1 MESSQS
7 TAGFCFCFFFA
18 LGSDVLAARRL
29 SLLFNLNDAPVGT
42 QGDSLFTHRA
52 HGYPPVHLV
61 RDFRQL
67 TQVVALLSFD
77 LLDIFGGRRVGGV
90 AVAVEVLWAWLFENT
105 DGVCVCGGYFNF
117 QDFRGRVL

>member
-42 QGDSLFTHRA
+42 QGEFLFTHRA

-90 AVAVEVLWAWLFENT
+90 AVAVAVLWACGFEKRT
-105 DGVCVCGGYFNF
+105 RRLCSWFVA
-117 QDFRGRVL
+117 

>member
-42 QGDSLFTHRA
+42 QGEFLFTHRA

-77 LLDIFGGRRVGGV
+77 LLDIFGGRRVGGRGGGGGGV
-90 AVAVEVLWAWLFENT
+90 VGLVVRECVRYLFP
-105 DGVCVCGGYFNF
+105 
-117 QDFRGRVL
+117 

>member
-105 DGVCVCGGYFNF
+105 DGVCVCA
-117 QDFRGRVL
+117 VAILIS

>member
-1 MESSQS
+1 M
-7 TAGFCFCFFFA
+7 
-18 LGSDVLAARRL
+18 
-29 SLLFNLNDAPVGT
+29 
-42 QGDSLFTHRA
+42 
-52 HGYPPVHLV
+52 HLV

-105 DGVCVCGGYFNF
+105 CACGILFLKLFGGASPEF
-117 QDFRGRVL
+117 